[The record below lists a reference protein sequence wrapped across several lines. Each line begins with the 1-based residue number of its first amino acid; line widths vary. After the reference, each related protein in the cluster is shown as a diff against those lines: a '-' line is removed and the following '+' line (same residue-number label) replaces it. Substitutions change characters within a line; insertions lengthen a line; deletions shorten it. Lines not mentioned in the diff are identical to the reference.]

1 MLPLDLELLKLEI
14 AAFLLTLIL
23 VCSIL
28 ELSKRE
34 RQHVKQLVLATW
46 HRLEEFKFYFALDI
60 VSTEVCRSDLN
71 LIPAVDPCL
80 LIFNLRLVDWS
91 VLAK

>member
-1 MLPLDLELLKLEI
+1 MSVTWVAIRESEVNGHGQVDLTATKDVLKERMLPFYFELLKLEI

-34 RQHVKQLVLATW
+34 RQHVKQLVLATG
-46 HRLEEFKFYFALDI
+46 H
-60 VSTEVCRSDLN
+60 
-71 LIPAVDPCL
+71 
-80 LIFNLRLVDWS
+80 
-91 VLAK
+91 